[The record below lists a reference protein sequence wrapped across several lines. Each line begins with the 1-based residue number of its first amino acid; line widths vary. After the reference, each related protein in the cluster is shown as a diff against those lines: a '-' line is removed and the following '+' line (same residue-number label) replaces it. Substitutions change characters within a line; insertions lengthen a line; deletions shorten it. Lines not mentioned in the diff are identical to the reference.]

1 MQICSLVVFLVVA
14 KLSIL
19 VTSMSTTLR
28 GFTLGGI
35 AHLKQSSVG
44 ALSSSGHTFVLGN
57 EAADADSIIS
67 SLTYA
72 FLKQWQCDNRIH
84 SSSPAK
90 LRNPFIP
97 IVSISRKEIH
107 LRRDVE
113 LLLNEVGLQLSDLI
127 CVDECNIANLTTE
140 SRLDLIL
147 VDLNVLGHELSKKIG
162 SDLDVNAIVKEVLD
176 HHEDSGAYLQASVR
190 EIAFDS
196 ERKIPEV
203 ASTCTIVAEKYL
215 ETDSVKALTEDIA
228 TLLVGV
234 IALDSLNMNP
244 SQRRGTPRDQR
255 ALDSLLSLHP
265 TIRRNHLFELLMNA
279 KTDPS
284 FWKSLSASDAIR
296 IDFKGFQIPSQEKLS
311 LSDDES
317 KETSRKQG
325 SFGIASVLQSAE
337 SFLLKADLDIELNSY
352 FFPLPVIEDCMSV
365 PSMSPPACS
374 KAPVPDMLVIMN
386 LEFTPKLSRSLLFF
400 SNSKDRIRSLSAYLC
415 AEGEALQLQEIDSLK
430 GNPSLRACNGGD
442 IYVLAYEQGNTDMSR
457 KQIAPFLSSYYS
469 STSNSP

>member
-1 MQICSLVVFLVVA
+1 MQLIVFLVVA
-14 KLSIL
+14 KLAL
-19 VTSMSTTLR
+19 VMTSMPTTLR
-28 GFTLGGI
+28 GFTLGSI
-35 AHLKQSSVG
+35 AQLKQSNIC

-57 EAADADSIIS
+57 EAADADSVIS

-90 LRNPFIP
+90 LKTPFVP
-97 IVSISRKEIH
+97 IVSVSRKEIH

-113 LLLNEVGLQLSDLI
+113 LLLNEVGLKLSDLI
-127 CVDECNIANLTTE
+127 CVDECNIADLATE
-140 SRLDLIL
+140 SKLDLIL
-147 VDLNVLGHELSKKIG
+147 VDLNVLGHEMSKKIG
-162 SDLDVNAIVKEVLD
+162 SDLQVNAIVKEILD
-176 HHEDSGAYLQASVR
+176 HHEDSGAYLQASIR

-196 ERKIPEV
+196 GQKVPEV
-203 ASTCTIVAEKYL
+203 ASTCTLVAEKYL
-215 ETDSVKALTEDIA
+215 EIDSVKALTEDIA

-279 KTDPS
+279 KTDPL

-296 IDFKGFQIPSQEKLS
+296 IDFKGFQIDSQEKLS
-311 LSDDES
+311 PSSDES
-317 KETSRKQG
+317 KETSRKQQG

-352 FFPLPVIEDCMSV
+352 FFPFPVSEDCISV
-365 PSMSPPACS
+365 PSLSPPSGS

-386 LEFTPKLSRSLLFF
+386 LEFTPQLSRSLLFF
-400 SNSKDRIRSLSAYLC
+400 SHSEDRIRSLSAYLC
-415 AEGEALQLQEIDSLK
+415 AEGEALQLTAIDSPK
-430 GNPSLRACNGGD
+430 GNPSMRACNGGN
-442 IYVLAYEQGNTDMSR
+442 IFVLACKQGNTDMSR

-469 STSNSP
+469 SVSNSP

>member
-1 MQICSLVVFLVVA
+1 MVA
-14 KLSIL
+14 ELSFL

-35 AHLKQSSVG
+35 AQLKQSSVG
-44 ALSSSGHTFVLGN
+44 ALSSSGQTFVLGN

-72 FLKQWQCDNRIH
+72 FLKQWQCDNKIP

-90 LRNPFIP
+90 LRSPFIP

-113 LLLNEVGLQLSDLI
+113 LLLNEVGLQLSDLV
-127 CVDECNIANLTTE
+127 CVDECNIVNLASE
-140 SRLDLIL
+140 SKLDLIL
-147 VDLNVLGHELSKKIG
+147 VDLNVLGHEMSKKFG
-162 SDLDVNAIVKEVLD
+162 SDQHVNAIVKEILD

-190 EIAFDS
+190 EIAFDA
-196 ERKIPEV
+196 ERKFPEV

-215 ETDSVKALTEDIA
+215 EIDSVKALTEDIA

-244 SQRRGTPRDQR
+244 SQRRGTARDQR

-279 KTDPS
+279 KTDPL
-284 FWKSLSASDAIR
+284 FWKSLSASDALR
-296 IDFKGFQIPSQEKLS
+296 IDFKSFQISPQEKLPQ
-311 LSDDES
+311 SDDVS
-317 KETSRKQG
+317 KETSQKQQG

-337 SFLLKADLDIELNSY
+337 SFLLKEDLDTELDSY
-352 FFPLPVIEDCMSV
+352 FYSSPVTGDCNSV
-365 PSMSPPACS
+365 PSLSSPAGL
-374 KAPVPDMLVIMN
+374 KVPVPDMLVIMN
-386 LEFTPKLSRSLLFF
+386 LEFTPQLSRSLLFF
-400 SNSKDRIRSLSAYLC
+400 SSSEDRIRSLYAYLC
-415 AEGEALQLQEIDSLK
+415 AEGDALQLKAIDSYK
-430 GNPSLRACNGGD
+430 GNPSMRACSGGNV
-442 IYVLAYEQGNTDMSR
+442 YVLAYQQGNTDMSR
-457 KQIAPFLSSYYS
+457 KQIAPFLSNYYS
-469 STSNSP
+469 SASDSP